1 VVMAVDSLSYAAED
15 HERHKAALDAL
26 YNAVK
31 SASGFDPTQFAGVA
45 RNVQSQF

>member
-1 VVMAVDSLSYAAED
+1 MGVDSLSYAAED